1 MVDPFNERTAD
12 FSGMTKEGL
21 KDLFISQVF
30 HKAFVAV
37 NEEGSEAAAATAV
50 KMMRK
55 SLPRP
60 CPEFCSDHPFLF
72 MIVDVREQ
80 ANLVFFGQ
88 IADPS
93 L

>member
-1 MVDPFNERTAD
+1 MIDPFNESTAD
-12 FSGMTKEGL
+12 FSGITEGEI
-21 KDLFISQVF
+21 KDLFVSQVF
-30 HKAFVAV
+30 HKAFVTV

-50 KMMRK
+50 TMMRR

-60 CPEFCSDHPFLF
+60 CPEFSADHPFLF

-88 IADPS
+88 VIDPS